1 VISYNRLRFFIIA
14 SLLFFSYQSYAQ
26 NSFSGTVTD
35 DQGNPIPGVAVL
47 IKGTTQGA
55 TTDFDGNYTIDAEA
69 DQTLVFQSIGFAPQE
84 ILLSD
89 ESTINITLL
98 EDTELLDEI
107 IVTGYTTQTRKSIT
121 GSIAVVD
128 VGDLE
133 SLPEQS
139 ALGRLQGLVTG
150 VQIGKNGGPGG
161 TPLVRIRG
169 ISNNVSTSTDPL
181 YVIDGVQT
189 ADSNVFNLINP
200 SDIESIQVLKDAS
213 AAAIYGTRANN
224 GVIIVTTKTGKGT
237 GDGVRF
243 NLNLSTTIQNA
254 RSEAFPEFLSPKQY
268 ADWIWTRTKNAGN
281 TPNHPLYG
289 SGASPVLPK
298 YLTGSGGAESV
309 DLETYALVAGGDNN
323 PIRLANQTGTC

>member
-1 VISYNRLRFFIIA
+1 MTYNYKNVISYNRLRFFIMA

-47 IKGTTQGA
+47 IKGTTQGT
-55 TTDFDGNYTIDAEA
+55 TTDFDGNYTINAEA

-121 GSIAVVD
+121 GAVAVVD

-139 ALGRLQGLVTG
+139 ALGRLQGRVTG

-169 ISNNVSTSTDPL
+169 ISNVSTSTDPL
-181 YVIDGVQT
+181 KSIRIGGEIFIVVSQHSGKLKIFKT
-189 ADSNVFNLINP
+189 P
-200 SDIESIQVLKDAS
+200 S
-213 AAAIYGTRANN
+213 
-224 GVIIVTTKTGKGT
+224 
-237 GDGVRF
+237 
-243 NLNLSTTIQNA
+243 
-254 RSEAFPEFLSPKQY
+254 
-268 ADWIWTRTKNAGN
+268 
-281 TPNHPLYG
+281 
-289 SGASPVLPK
+289 
-298 YLTGSGGAESV
+298 
-309 DLETYALVAGGDNN
+309 
-323 PIRLANQTGTC
+323 